1 MSKEAQHT
9 LVIEDGVITRRVRR
23 PVDLFRFVAALVGIA
38 SVLAIA
44 TIALSTFSGIDQDVA
59 SSAAKLPAVIA
70 LALSSISGF
79 GQFALPL
86 VITFA
91 LLNAKRARLLG
102 ESIAAFVAASLV
114 ITVAISS
121 ARDLGSQDFWY
132 ALSGTLD
139 RTAVPLQPLFAGV
152 VAFVTVARLRG
163 QLSTFSTFILASTM
177 IADSISGGFT
187 VTALVVSLLS
197 GYAVGLAFRYAIGTP
212 TVRPKGLA
220 IANSLS
226 EAGIQIHML
235 RAIDSTKHGRRYQA
249 TTKDG
254 ERLFVVVFDRDLEG
268 AGILPRWWRS
278 LRLRDSEALGGW
290 SMREAVER
298 SSLMA
303 LAATNAGAPV
313 PQLHLVRR
321 IGDDATVLVY
331 EWIDGVSG
339 TDLISQ
345 GKSISEKT
353 LKAAWIGLKQIHD
366 SGIAHRGL
374 SAEHL
379 LIGKNGVVT
388 MVHITSGTVA
398 MSDLQARIDI
408 ADMAIA
414 LSELSTPADAI
425 RVGAKVLGKS
435 AVMSALP
442 ALQKFALSQENRKSL
457 RKNKELLGNVRE
469 AIAELAPGEEIAQV
483 EIERIQPR
491 KALTIGAAFV
501 AGYLLLGQ
509 LANVN
514 LVEIFANADW
524 QWVAVA
530 AVAVFAMFV
539 GSAMTLDGFVL
550 EKLPFYRTVQVQIAG
565 AFVTLVSPP
574 ALGSVAVN
582 GRYLQRSGLS
592 SAATGATIAV
602 SQVLAFV
609 VHIFLLFA
617 AGVAAGSEQNF
628 IFEPPREAVIAFGV
642 FALVAIIVLPLPF
655 IRKYIVDFARPRIT
669 EVLPRF
675 VTLGQRPLKLVV
687 GISGMILMNV
697 SLCVALVASVR
708 AFDGNG
714 SWAAIS
720 LVYLAGSTL
729 GMAAPTPGGIG
740 AMETVMTAGL
750 VAAGVNAGIALSAV
764 LLYRL
769 LSFWLPT
776 IPGWLAFRQLIK
788 RELL

>member
-1 MSKEAQHT
+1 MSKADKAT

-23 PVDLFRFVAALVGIA
+23 PVDLFRLVAALLGIA
-38 SVLAIA
+38 GVLAVA
-44 TIALSTFSGIDQDVA
+44 TIALSTFSGIDEDVA

-70 LALSSISGF
+70 LALSTISGF

-102 ESIAAFVAASLV
+102 ESIAAFVAASVV
-114 ITVAISS
+114 IALMINF

-139 RTAVPLQPLFAGV
+139 REAVPLQPLFAGV

-163 QLSTFSTFILASTM
+163 QLSTFSTFILASTLV
-177 IADSISGGFT
+177 ADSISGGYT
-187 VTALVVSLLS
+187 VTALIVSLLS
-197 GYAVGLAFRYAIGTP
+197 GYAIGLAFRYVIGTP
-212 TVRPKGLA
+212 TVRPKGTA
-220 IANSLS
+220 IAQALS
-226 EAGIQIHML
+226 EAGINLATL
-235 RAIDSTKHGRRYQA
+235 RAVDSTKHGRRYLA
-249 TTKDG
+249 TTDEDEK
-254 ERLFVVVFDRDLEG
+254 LFVVVFDRDLEG
-268 AGILPRWWRS
+268 AGLLPRWWRS
-278 LRLRDSEALGGW
+278 LRLRDNEALGGW

-303 LAATNAGAPV
+303 LAATNADAPV

-331 EWIDGVSG
+331 EWIEGVSG
-339 TDLISQ
+339 SDYVAE
-345 GKSISEKT
+345 GKKVTKKT
-353 LKAAWIGLKQIHD
+353 LKSAWVGLKKLHD
-366 SGIAHRGL
+366 SGIAHRGI

-379 LIGKNGVVT
+379 LIRKSGKVT
-388 MVHITSGTVA
+388 LVHITSGTVA
-398 MSDLQARIDI
+398 MSDLQARIDL

-414 LSELSTPADAI
+414 LAMLSSAEEAI
-425 RVGAKVLGKS
+425 ESGEKVFGK
-435 AVMSALP
+435 AAMMSALP
-442 ALQKFALSQENRKSL
+442 ALQKFALSSENRKAL
-457 RKNKELLGNVRE
+457 RKNKPTLGAVRE
-469 AIAELAPGEEIAQV
+469 AIAALAPGEAIAQV

-491 KALTIGAAFV
+491 KALTIAAAFV

-514 LVEIFANADW
+514 LIEIFASADW
-524 QWVAVA
+524 QWVLVVA
-530 AVAVFAMFV
+530 LSVLAMFV
-539 GSAMTLDGFVL
+539 GSAMTLDGFVV
-550 EKLPFYRTVQVQIAG
+550 EKLPFYRTFQVQIAG

-582 GRYLQRSGLS
+582 GRYLQKSGLS
-592 SAATGATIAV
+592 AAATGATIAV
-602 SQVLAFV
+602 SQVLAFL

-617 AGVAAGSEQNF
+617 AGVAAGSEHDF
-628 IFEPPREAVIAFGV
+628 IFEPPREAVIAVGV
-642 FALVAIIVLPLPF
+642 FALVAIIALPLPF
-655 IRKYIVDFARPRIT
+655 VRKYIVDFARPRIT

-675 VTLGQRPLKLVV
+675 VTLGQRPLKLFI
-687 GISGMILMNV
+687 GISGMIIMNV
-697 SLCVALVASVR
+697 ALCVALIASVR
-708 AFDGNG
+708 AFNGDG

-750 VAAGVNAGIALSAV
+750 VAAGVNPGIALSAV

-776 IPGWLAFRQLIK
+776 IPGWIAFRQLMK

>member
-1 MSKEAQHT
+1 VSKEAQHT

-23 PVDLFRFVAALVGIA
+23 PVDLFRFVAALAGIA
-38 SVLAIA
+38 SVLAVA

-59 SSAAKLPAVIA
+59 SSAAKLPAIIA
-70 LALSSISGF
+70 LALSTISGF

-86 VITFA
+86 VISFS

-102 ESIAAFVAASLV
+102 ESIAAFVAATLV
-114 ITVAISS
+114 ITLMINL

-132 ALSGTLD
+132 AISGTLD
-139 RTAVPLQPLFAGV
+139 RSAVPLQPLFAGV

-163 QLSTFSTFILASTM
+163 QLSTFSTFILASTL
-177 IADSISGGFT
+177 IADSVSGGFT

-212 TVRPKGLA
+212 TVRPKGLE
-220 IANSLS
+220 IAKALG
-226 EAGIQIHML
+226 EAGIHVSML
-235 RAIDSTKHGRRYQA
+235 RAVDSTKHGRRYQA
-249 TTKDG
+249 TTQDG
-254 ERLFVVVFDRDLEG
+254 MRLFVVVFDRDLEG

-303 LAATNAGAPV
+303 FAATNAGAKV
-313 PQLHLVRR
+313 PELHLVRR
-321 IGDDATVLVY
+321 IGDDASVLVY
-331 EWIDGVSG
+331 EWVDGVSG
-339 TDLISQ
+339 SDLNAQ
-345 GKSISEKT
+345 GKKVSDKT
-353 LKAAWIGLKQIHD
+353 LKAAWSEIKQLHD
-366 SGIAHRGL
+366 SGIAHRGI

-379 LIGKNGVVT
+379 LIGKNGDVT

-414 LSELSTPADAI
+414 LAGLSTPADAI
-425 RVGAKVLGKS
+425 RIGAKVLGKN
-435 AVMSALP
+435 AIMSALP
-442 ALQKFALSQENRKSL
+442 ALQKFALSQENRKAL
-457 RKNKELLGNVRE
+457 RKSKETLGAVRE
-469 AIAELAPGEEIAQV
+469 EIAALSPGEEIAQV
-483 EIERIQPR
+483 EIERMQPR
-491 KALTIGAAFV
+491 KAFTIAAAFV

-514 LVEIFANADW
+514 LVEIFASANW
-524 QWVAVA
+524 QWVAV
-530 AVAVFAMFV
+530 VAVSVFVMFV

-550 EKLPFYRTVQVQIAG
+550 EKLPFSRTLQVQIAG

-602 SQVLAFV
+602 SQVLAFI

-617 AGVAAGSEQNF
+617 AGVAAGSEQDF
-628 IFEPPREAVIAFGV
+628 IFEPPREAVIAFGI
-642 FALVAIIVLPLPF
+642 FALIGIIVLPLPF
-655 IRKYIVDFARPRIT
+655 VRKYIVDFARPRIS

-675 VTLGQRPLKLVV
+675 VTLGQRPSKLVV
-687 GISGMILMNV
+687 GISGMIIMNV
-697 SLCVALVASVR
+697 SLCIALVAAVR
-708 AFDGNG
+708 AFDGSG

-720 LVYLAGSTL
+720 LVYLAGSTI

-750 VAAGVNAGIALSAV
+750 VAAGVDAGIALSAV

-769 LSFWLPT
+769 LSFWLPA

>member
-1 MSKEAQHT
+1 MSKAAQST

-23 PVDLFRFVAALVGIA
+23 PVDLFRLVAALLGIA
-38 SVLAIA
+38 AVLAVA

-59 SSAAKLPAVIA
+59 SSAAKLPAIIA
-70 LALSSISGF
+70 LALSTISGF
-79 GQFALPL
+79 GQFVLPL

-102 ESIAAFVAASLV
+102 ESIAAFVAATIA
-114 ITVAISS
+114 ITLMINF

-139 RTAVPLQPLFAGV
+139 RDAVPLQPLFAGV

-163 QLSTFSTFILASTM
+163 QLSTFSTFILATTL
-177 IADSISGGFT
+177 IADSVSGGFT
-187 VTALVVSLLS
+187 VTSLVVSLLS
-197 GYAVGLAFRYAIGTP
+197 GYAIGLAFRYAIGTP

-220 IANSLS
+220 IANALS
-226 EAGIQIHML
+226 EAGININLL
-235 RAIDSTKHGRRYQA
+235 RAIDSTKHGRRYLA
-249 TTKDG
+249 NTEDG
-254 ERLFVVVFDRDLEG
+254 EKLFVVVFDRDLEG
-268 AGILPRWWRS
+268 AGVLPRWWRS

-290 SMREAVER
+290 TMREAVER

-303 LAATNAGAPV
+303 LAANNADAPV

-321 IGDDATVLVY
+321 IGDDASVLVY

-339 TDLISQ
+339 LEIIAQ
-345 GKSISEKT
+345 GKTVSEKT
-353 LKAAWIGLKQIHD
+353 LKAAWVGLKKLHD
-366 SGIAHRGL
+366 SGIAHRGIA
-374 SAEHL
+374 AEHL
-379 LIGKNGVVT
+379 LISKNGQVT

-414 LSELSTPADAI
+414 LSGLSSAEDAI
-425 RVGAKVLGKS
+425 RVGAKVFGKN
-435 AVMSALP
+435 AIMSALP
-442 ALQKFALSQENRKSL
+442 ALQKFALSQENRKAL
-457 RKNKELLGNVRE
+457 RKDKENLAAVRE

-483 EIERIQPR
+483 EIERLQPR

-514 LVEIFANADW
+514 LVEIFASADW
-524 QWVAVA
+524 QWVSVA
-530 AVAVFAMFV
+530 ALSVLIMFI
-539 GSAMTLDGFVL
+539 GSAMTLDGFVV
-550 EKLPFYRTVQVQIAG
+550 EKLPFYRTFQVQIAG

-582 GRYLQRSGLS
+582 GRYLQKSGLS
-592 SAATGATIAV
+592 AAATGATIAV
-602 SQVLAFV
+602 SQVLAFL

-617 AGVAAGSEQNF
+617 AGVAAGSEQDF
-628 IFEPPREAVIAFGV
+628 IFEPPREAVIAVGV

-655 IRKYIVDFARPRIT
+655 VRKYIVDFARPRIT

-675 VTLGQRPLKLVV
+675 VTLGQRPMKLVI
-687 GISGMILMNV
+687 GISGMIIMNV
-697 SLCVALVASVR
+697 ALCVALVASVR
-708 AFDGNG
+708 AFDGG
-714 SWAAIS
+714 GTWAAIS

-776 IPGWLAFRQLIK
+776 IPGWIAFRQLMK

>member
-1 MSKEAQHT
+1 MSKAAQST

-23 PVDLFRFVAALVGIA
+23 PVDLFRLVAALLGIA
-38 SVLAIA
+38 AVLAVA
-44 TIALSTFSGIDQDVA
+44 TIALSTFSGIDEDVA

-70 LALSSISGF
+70 LALSTISGF
-79 GQFALPL
+79 GQFVLPL

-102 ESIAAFVAASLV
+102 ESIAAFVAASVV
-114 ITVAISS
+114 IALMINF

-139 RTAVPLQPLFAGV
+139 RDAVPLQPLFAGV

-163 QLSTFSTFILASTM
+163 QLSTFSTFILASTL
-177 IADSISGGFT
+177 IADSVSGGFT
-187 VTALVVSLLS
+187 VTALIVSLLS
-197 GYAVGLAFRYAIGTP
+197 GYAIGLAFRYAIGTP
-212 TVRPKGLA
+212 TVRPKGVE
-220 IANSLS
+220 IAQALS
-226 EAGIQIHML
+226 DAGINLSTL
-235 RAIDSTKHGRRYQA
+235 RAVDSTKHGRRYLA
-249 TTKDG
+249 TTDDEEK
-254 ERLFVVVFDRDLEG
+254 LFVVVFDRDLEG
-268 AGILPRWWRS
+268 AGVLPRWWRS
-278 LRLRDSEALGGW
+278 LRLRDNEALGGW

-303 LAATNAGAPV
+303 LAATNADAPV

-339 TDLISQ
+339 TEFIAE
-345 GKSISEKT
+345 GKTVTKKT
-353 LKAAWIGLKQIHD
+353 LKSAWVGLKKLHD
-366 SGIAHRGL
+366 SGIAHRGI

-379 LIGKNGVVT
+379 LIRKSGKVT
-388 MVHITSGTVA
+388 LVHITSGTVA

-414 LSELSTPADAI
+414 LASLSTAEEAI
-425 RVGAKVLGKS
+425 RVGEKVFGKS
-435 AVMSALP
+435 AMMSALP
-442 ALQKFALSQENRKSL
+442 ALQKFALSLENRKAL
-457 RKNKELLGNVRE
+457 RRNKATLGAVRE
-469 AIAELAPGEEIAQV
+469 AIAALAPGEEIAQV

-514 LVEIFANADW
+514 LVEIFVSADW
-524 QWVAVA
+524 QWVSVVAIAVL
-530 AVAVFAMFV
+530 AMFV
-539 GSAMTLDGFVL
+539 GSAMTLDGFVV
-550 EKLPFYRTVQVQIAG
+550 EKLPFYRTFQVQIAG

-582 GRYLQRSGLS
+582 GRYLQKSGLS
-592 SAATGATIAV
+592 AAATGATIAV
-602 SQVLAFV
+602 SQVLAFL

-617 AGVAAGSEQNF
+617 AGVAAGSEQDF
-628 IFEPPREAVIAFGV
+628 IFEPPREAVIAVGV

-655 IRKYIVDFARPRIT
+655 VRKYIVDFARPRIT

-675 VTLGQRPLKLVV
+675 VTLGQRPMKLFV
-687 GISGMILMNV
+687 GISGMVIMNV
-697 SLCVALVASVR
+697 ALCVALIASVR
-708 AFDGNG
+708 AFDGGG

-750 VAAGVNAGIALSAV
+750 VAAGVNPGIALSAV

-769 LSFWLPT
+769 VSFWLPT
-776 IPGWLAFRQLIK
+776 IPGWIAFRQLMK

>member
-1 MSKEAQHT
+1 
-9 LVIEDGVITRRVRR
+9 
-23 PVDLFRFVAALVGIA
+23 
-38 SVLAIA
+38 LAVA
-44 TIALSTFSGIDQDVA
+44 TIALSTFSGIDEDVA

-70 LALSSISGF
+70 LALSTISGF
-79 GQFALPL
+79 GQFVLPL

-102 ESIAAFVAASLV
+102 ESIAAFVAASVV
-114 ITVAISS
+114 IALMINF

-139 RTAVPLQPLFAGV
+139 RDAVPLQPLFAGV

-163 QLSTFSTFILASTM
+163 QLSTFSTFILASTL
-177 IADSISGGFT
+177 IADSVSGGFT
-187 VTALVVSLLS
+187 VTALIVSLLS
-197 GYAVGLAFRYAIGTP
+197 GYAIGLAFRYAIGTP
-212 TVRPKGLA
+212 TVRPKGVE
-220 IANSLS
+220 IAQALS
-226 EAGIQIHML
+226 DAGINLSTL
-235 RAIDSTKHGRRYQA
+235 RAVDSTKHGRRYLA
-249 TTKDG
+249 TTDDEEK
-254 ERLFVVVFDRDLEG
+254 LFVVVFDRDLEG
-268 AGILPRWWRS
+268 AGVLPRWWRS
-278 LRLRDSEALGGW
+278 LRLRDNEALGGW

-303 LAATNAGAPV
+303 LAATNADAPV

-339 TDLISQ
+339 TEFIAE
-345 GKSISEKT
+345 GKTVTKKT
-353 LKAAWIGLKQIHD
+353 LKSAWVGLKKLHD
-366 SGIAHRGL
+366 SGIAHRGI

-379 LIGKNGVVT
+379 LIRKSGKVT
-388 MVHITSGTVA
+388 LVHITSGTVA

-414 LSELSTPADAI
+414 LASLSTAEEAI
-425 RVGAKVLGKS
+425 RVGEKVFGKS
-435 AVMSALP
+435 AMMSALP
-442 ALQKFALSQENRKSL
+442 ALQKFALSLENRKAL
-457 RKNKELLGNVRE
+457 RRNKATLGAVRE
-469 AIAELAPGEEIAQV
+469 AIAALAPGEEIAQV

-514 LVEIFANADW
+514 LVEIFVSADW
-524 QWVAVA
+524 QWVSVVAIAVL
-530 AVAVFAMFV
+530 AMFV
-539 GSAMTLDGFVL
+539 GSAMTLDGFVV
-550 EKLPFYRTVQVQIAG
+550 EKLPFYRTFQVQIAG

-582 GRYLQRSGLS
+582 GRYLQKSGLS
-592 SAATGATIAV
+592 AAATGATIAV
-602 SQVLAFV
+602 SQVLAFL

-617 AGVAAGSEQNF
+617 AGVAAGSEQDF
-628 IFEPPREAVIAFGV
+628 IFEPPREAVIAVGV

-655 IRKYIVDFARPRIT
+655 VRKYIVDFARPRIT

-675 VTLGQRPLKLVV
+675 VTLGQRPMKLFV
-687 GISGMILMNV
+687 GISGMVIMNV
-697 SLCVALVASVR
+697 ALCVALIASVR
-708 AFDGNG
+708 AFDGG
-714 SWAAIS
+714 GTWAAIS

-750 VAAGVNAGIALSAV
+750 VAAGVNPGIALSAV

-769 LSFWLPT
+769 VSFWLPT
-776 IPGWLAFRQLIK
+776 IPGWIAFRQLMK

>member
-1 MSKEAQHT
+1 MSKEANAT

-38 SVLAIA
+38 SVLAVA
-44 TIALSTFSGIDQDVA
+44 TIALSTFSGIDKDVA

-70 LALSSISGF
+70 LALSTISGF

-86 VITFA
+86 VVTFA
-91 LLNAKRARLLG
+91 LLNAKRGRLLA
-102 ESIAAFVAASLV
+102 EAIAAFVAATL
-114 ITVAISS
+114 IINLMINS
-121 ARDLGSQDFWY
+121 ARDVGSEDFWY
-132 ALSGTLD
+132 ALAGTID
-139 RTAVPLQPLFAGV
+139 RSAVPLQPLFAGV
-152 VAFVTVARLRG
+152 VAFITVTRLRG
-163 QLSTFSTFILASTM
+163 QLSTFATFILATTM
-177 IADSISGGFT
+177 IADSVSGGFT

-197 GYAVGLAFRYAIGTP
+197 GYAIGLAFRYAIGTP
-212 TVRPKGLA
+212 TVRPKGLQ
-220 IANSLS
+220 IAKAL
-226 EAGIQIHML
+226 EDAGIEVKML
-235 RAIDSTKHGRRYQA
+235 RAIDSTKHGRRYLA
-249 TTKDG
+249 TSSDNEK
-254 ERLFVVVFDRDLEG
+254 LFVVVFDRDLEG

-303 LAATNAGAPV
+303 FAATNAGAPV
-313 PQLHLVRR
+313 PELFSVRR
-321 IGDDATVLVY
+321 IGDDASVLVY
-331 EWIDGVSG
+331 EWIDGKPGSELIELNKNA
-339 TDLISQ
+339 TD
-345 GKSISEKT
+345 KT
-353 LKAAWIGLKQIHD
+353 LRSAWKALKQLHD
-366 SGIAHRGL
+366 SGIAHRGIA
-374 SAEHL
+374 AEHL
-379 LIGKNGVVT
+379 LIDKSGAVT
-388 MVHITSGTVA
+388 LVHITSGTVA

-414 LSELSTPADAI
+414 LAQLSSASDAI
-425 RVGAKVLGKS
+425 RIGEKVLGKS
-435 AVMSALP
+435 AIMSALP

-457 RKNKELLGNVRE
+457 RKNKDLLGEVRE
-469 AIAELAPGEEIAQV
+469 EIAQLAPGEEVAQV

-514 LVEIFANADW
+514 LVEIFASANW
-524 QWVAVA
+524 QWVSVA
-530 AVAVFAMFV
+530 AIAVFVMFV

-582 GRYLQRSGLS
+582 GRYLQKSGLS

-628 IFEPPREAVIAFGV
+628 IFDPPKEAVIAVGV
-642 FALVAIIVLPLPF
+642 FALISIIVLPLPF
-655 IRKYIVDFARPRIT
+655 VRKYIVDFARPRIS

-675 VTLGQRPLKLVV
+675 VTLGQRPMKLVV
-687 GISGMILMNV
+687 GISGMIIMNV
-697 SLCVALVASVR
+697 SLCVALIASVR
-708 AFDGNG
+708 AFDGSG
-714 SWAAIS
+714 TWAAIS

-776 IPGWLAFRQLIK
+776 IPGWLAFRQLMK